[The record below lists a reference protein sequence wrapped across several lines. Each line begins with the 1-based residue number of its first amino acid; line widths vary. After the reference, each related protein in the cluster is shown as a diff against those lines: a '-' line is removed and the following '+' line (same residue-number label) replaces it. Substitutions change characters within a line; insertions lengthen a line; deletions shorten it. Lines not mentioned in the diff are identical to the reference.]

1 MNNALINLNAL
12 LTEADAQPTKD
23 SLTDLVTPPVDVL
36 LHELQIHQ
44 IELEMQN
51 EALRQSH
58 LDLEASRARYL
69 NLYEFAPVAY
79 LTLTHEGLIHEINLT
94 GAALLGIERRELI
107 DRHFSAI
114 VAPKDADRWYLL
126 FKKLMRHK
134 EEKHTVELL
143 LRRSNNADFHAQLN
157 CQRVTTDVNALAMHI
172 SLTDIT
178 KYKHAEEALR
188 KSQRDLNHAQAVAHI
203 GSWRIDLSNN
213 KLEWSDETFRIFGIA
228 KGVPLTYPLFLDCV
242 HPADRQLVDAAWK
255 YALAGKP
262 YDIEHRIIVDQKIKW
277 VREQAEIECD
287 DDGSLLSG
295 FGTIED
301 ITEIKSSQDALQHE
315 RAFLRQVIDAVPNV
329 IFVKDREGRF
339 LLGNQALAQC
349 YGTSTEGLIGL
360 TEESLNANVDEVTR
374 FYQNDLLV
382 INSCMPQ
389 FIPDEKVTH
398 ADGSVHWYNS
408 VKIPL
413 IDNNKCN
420 KVLGVATD
428 ITDSKRTAEALRLAN
443 QRKDE
448 FLAMLAHELR
458 NPLAPIRNTVQ
469 LLNRQK
475 ITDPTL
481 AKACHVIDHQVTHM
495 VRLLDD
501 LLDVARYIQGK
512 IRLQVEHLELTDII
526 NNAVE
531 TSYPLIESRG
541 QALIINQT
549 ATPQWIQGDRVRL
562 AQVLSNLLNNA
573 AKYTNEGGKITLS
586 VTQEGSDVVID
597 IRDTG
602 VGIAPEILPQIFDL
616 FIQAD
621 HSLAHSQGG
630 LGIGLT
636 LVRQLVEKHGGTVTA
651 ASAGI
656 GHGSTFSVRLPAVSK
671 ASSVVAVEIT
681 ESVLLTPKYRILVV
695 DDYNDA
701 AESLMMVLEAEG
713 HQVEIA
719 NFGIK
724 AIEQAPVFHPQV
736 VLLDIGLPDLNGY
749 EVAKKLRTLPETQNA
764 LLIALTG
771 YGQPADIELA
781 QSAGFN
787 HYLLKP
793 VDFERLF
800 ALLASSPEEHSDKN

>member
-1 MNNALINLNAL
+1 MNNALINLNAS

-23 SLTDLVTPPVDVL
+23 SLTDLVAPPVDAL

-44 IELEMQN
+44 VELEMQN

-58 LDLEASRARYL
+58 LALEASRARYL
-69 NLYEFAPVAY
+69 NLYELAPVAY

-107 DRHFSAI
+107 DCHFSAI
-114 VAPKDADRWYLL
+114 VAPKDTDRWYLL
-126 FKKLMRHK
+126 FKKLMRHE
-134 EEKHTVELL
+134 EEKHAVELL
-143 LRRSNNADFHAQLN
+143 LRRSNNADFHALLN
-157 CQRVTTDVNALAMHI
+157 CQRVTTEVNALAMHI

-228 KGVPLTYPLFLDCV
+228 KGAPLTYPLFLDCV

-255 YALAGKP
+255 FALTGKP

-277 VREQAEIECD
+277 VREQAEIEFD

-295 FGTIED
+295 FGTTED
-301 ITEIKSSQDALQHE
+301 ITEIKSSQEALQHE

-339 LLGNQALAQC
+339 LLGNEALAQS

-360 TEESLNANVDEVTR
+360 TEESFNANVDEVTR

-398 ADGSVHWYNS
+398 ADGSVHWYNT

-420 KVLGVATD
+420 KVLVVATD
-428 ITDSKRTAEALRLAN
+428 MTDSKRTAEALRLAN

-481 AKACHVIDHQVTHM
+481 AKACHVIDRQVTHM

-541 QALIINQT
+541 QALIIAQA

-616 FIQAD
+616 FTQAD

-671 ASSVVAVEIT
+671 ASSGVEVEIT
-681 ESVLLTPKYRILVV
+681 ESVLLTPRYRILVV
-695 DDYNDA
+695 DDYDDA

-724 AIEQAPVFHPQV
+724 AIEQAPAFHPQV

-764 LLIALTG
+764 ILIALTG
-771 YGQPADIELA
+771 YGQPADLELA

-800 ALLASSPEEHSDKN
+800 TLLASSPEEHSDKD